1 MPSAMRGARPP
12 LYESR
17 PDGVLEAIRDKFAA
31 ARPGGWL
38 QDSADNYE
46 FLSFGSGVA
55 AVEALH

>member
-1 MPSAMRGARPP
+1 M
-12 LYESR
+12 
-17 PDGVLEAIRDKFAA
+17 LEAIRDKFAA

-55 AVEALH
+55 AVEALARRGPLKSPKVGLGSEKPE